1 MNNHQTAFPQHLCI
15 INLFCFCIGF
25 PSKQLWQS
33 CASIFF
39 LVDLDSEIGKWTST
53 LGLFLKIGDEKYQ
66 MLLSCPSPKILTSFF
81 LTSRRLEKQE
91 MKKIVLKV
99 LGDSRRYFA
108 ERISNLIFYL
118 FYCPLVSLYI
128 KLSLYNFN
136 SFDN

>member
-1 MNNHQTAFPQHLCI
+1 
-15 INLFCFCIGF
+15 
-25 PSKQLWQS
+25 
-33 CASIFF
+33 
-39 LVDLDSEIGKWTST
+39 
-53 LGLFLKIGDEKYQ
+53 
-66 MLLSCPSPKILTSFF
+66 
-81 LTSRRLEKQE
+81 

-136 SFDN
+136 SFDNWEGLENYKLRHEMNHMNLSYIDQGTDTEDSYIRHG